1 MINIGL
7 FYLPQEVMI
16 YLESLIVLIVAIFVI
31 GTIGRLVKK
40 HLRATNLPE
49 DMQNI
54 LRRCIVYVLW
64 YIILIYIIEL
74 LEIKEILLPLIGTSI
89 LIGVAVA
96 LAVKDTLSDAVAGL
110 FLLFDKHFNIGD
122 QIETMK
128 YKGEIINVTLRKTR
142 IMTSDGTIVVL
153 PNRKIDSSGWQLYKK
168 TNQIDKK

>member
-1 MINIGL
+1 MINIDF
-7 FYLPQEVMI
+7 FYIPQEAKV

-40 HLRATNLPE
+40 HLRVTNLPE

-64 YIILIYIIEL
+64 YIVLIYIIEL
-74 LEIKEILLPLIGTSI
+74 LEIKELLLPLIGTSI
-89 LIGVAVA
+89 LIGAAVA
-96 LAVKDTLSDAVAGL
+96 LAVKDILSDAVAGV

-122 QIETMK
+122 RIETMK

-142 IMTSDGTIVVL
+142 IITSDGTIVVL